1 MFILQPA
8 FLLGLTA
15 LQLLNLCAAN
25 PNCTDLVIPITATA
39 TNPVIPIPT
48 TLNTSDS
55 GALSA
60 FIQTIIGD
68 ADATYPGVPT
78 GGTFRISARYCEPQV
93 SIASRHNTVQL
104 LVHGV
109 TENKLYWSGLSYP
122 VGYNGDTYSWIAY
135 ASSHGYPTL
144 SIDRIGNG
152 NSTHPDPIL
161 QQQVP
166 LEEAILHQLVLKLK
180 SGAAVPNRSFNK
192 VIFVGHSYGS
202 VLGNE
207 MATNHPTDIAA
218 FVLTG
223 FGVSI
228 IPVAL
233 DLPQTALFPAFLY
246 APRFA
251 GFNPGYLVT
260 SSKLGR
266 RGYLWGA
273 PGSFDD
279 GIFLMDYNN
288 EDVVGVG
295 ELLSIAGGL
304 KLAPAYTG
312 PVFVVTGSNDD
323 VFCEAAQCGTGS
335 ASPQAMSGALF
346 PKSSNFSYSEPI
358 GTGHMINLH
367 YTAQQSFKASH
378 DFLAA
383 NGF

>member
-1 MFILQPA
+1 MVILKPF
-8 FLLGLTA
+8 FLLGLSV
-15 LQLLNLCAAN
+15 LQLLHLCTAN
-25 PNCTDLVIPITATA
+25 PPCTDLVIPITAAA
-39 TNPVIPIPT
+39 TNEVIPIPT
-48 TLNTSDS
+48 TLNYSDPAS
-55 GALSA
+55 VAA

-68 ADATYPGVPT
+68 ADATYPGIPT
-78 GGTFRISARYCEPQV
+78 SGTFQISARYCAPQV
-93 SIASRHNTVQL
+93 TVASRNKTIQL

-109 TENKLYWSGLSYP
+109 TENKLYWSGLGYP
-122 VGYNGDTYSWIAY
+122 VGYNGDMYSWIAY
-135 ASSHGYPTL
+135 ASSQGYPTL

-161 QQQVP
+161 QQQVQ
-166 LEEAILHQLVLKLK
+166 LEEAVLHQIVLKLK
-180 SGAAVPNRSFNK
+180 SGTAVPGRTFNK

-202 VLGNE
+202 VLGND
-207 MATNHPTDIAA
+207 MATNHPSDIAA
-218 FVLTG
+218 FILTG

-228 IPVAL
+228 IPVAV
-233 DLPQTALFPAFLY
+233 DLPQTVLFPADLY

-260 SSKLGR
+260 SSQLGR
-266 RGYLWGA
+266 RNYLWGV
-273 PGSFDD
+273 PGSFDQ

-288 EDVVGVG
+288 EDVVGIG

-312 PVFVVTGSNDD
+312 PVFVVTGSSDD
-323 VFCEAAQCGTGS
+323 VFCLAAQCGVGS

-367 YTAQQSFKASH
+367 YTAQQSFAASH
-378 DFLAA
+378 NFLAA